1 MKKNNMVIVNNESG
15 MIFATSQKATKTLNV
30 NNGSW
35 SKCVNGKRATV
46 GKYNA
51 IKLTFRKATKR
62 EVKAFMESKYY
73 EDGVA
78 NLKDLNI
85 NDKRK
90 NKKVILF
97 DDNGHRVFDSIIK
110 CNEFVGGDCYHA
122 LNNNHLYKGKY
133 KVMYYTDYLNE
144 KQILKK
150 NNWGKRNT

>member
-1 MKKNNMVIVNNESG
+1 MKKNNMIIVNPETGKIFES
-15 MIFATSQKATKTLNV
+15 SRKASSHFNV
-30 NNGSW
+30 NNGSLN
-35 SKCVNGKRATV
+35 KVVNCQRATV
-46 GKYNA
+46 GKYND

-62 EVKAFMESKYY
+62 EIKAFMESKYY

-85 NDKRK
+85 NDKRR

-97 DDNGHRVFDSIIK
+97 DEKGHRVFDSIIK

-122 LNNNHLYKGKY
+122 LNNNHLYKDKY

-150 NNWGKRNT
+150 

>member
-1 MKKNNMVIVNNESG
+1 MKKNNMIIVNNETG
-15 MIFATSQKATKTLNV
+15 KIFESSRKASDHFNV
-30 NNGSW
+30 NNGSLN
-35 SKCVNGKRATV
+35 KVVNGQRATV
-46 GKYNA
+46 GKYND

-62 EVKAFMESKYY
+62 EIKAFMESKYY

-110 CNEFVGGDCYHA
+110 CNEFVGGDVYSA
-122 LNNNHLYKGKY
+122 LNNHHLYKGKL
-133 KVMYYTDYLNE
+133 KVMYYEEYLNE
-144 KQILKK
+144 
-150 NNWGKRNT
+150 GK